1 MYLSGGECSP
11 GFNEVRGVPSVQIAH
26 RVLSSSLLMDIGNS
40 PSFVLI
46 QAWTGSVH
54 ILGLYLEHQLLGEAS
69 LHRAHL
75 WLHPS
80 SAVCLL
86 GDCTVPSP
94 LATPTQVLFLV
105 FAKT

>member
-1 MYLSGGECSP
+1 M
-11 GFNEVRGVPSVQIAH
+11 RGVPSVQIAYG
-26 RVLSSSLLMDIGNS
+26 VLSSSLLMDIGDS

-54 ILGLYLEHQLLGEAS
+54 ILGLYLEHQLLGEAC
-69 LHRAHL
+69 LHQAHL

-80 SAVCLL
+80 SAVSLL
-86 GDCTVPSP
+86 GDLTVTSP
-94 LATPTQVLFLV
+94 LATPTQVLFLI